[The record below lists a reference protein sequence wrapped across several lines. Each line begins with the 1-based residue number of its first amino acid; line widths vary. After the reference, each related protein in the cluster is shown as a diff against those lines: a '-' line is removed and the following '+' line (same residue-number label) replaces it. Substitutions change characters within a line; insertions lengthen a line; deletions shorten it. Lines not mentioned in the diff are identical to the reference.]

1 MKKLLII
8 FAINLIGFFTIAQ
21 TPVIA
26 GKYKF
31 KLTIEN
37 LYMELNYDKYIRAG
51 EGCNTISQTCGNQAW
66 QITPVRGKADMYR
79 ILLVGTGKYLTWN
92 DVPEVQLSLSLQT
105 QYPIAK
111 AKYQSFTILPYD
123 NGSIRIQP
131 AIDGDASA
139 NDYYLA
145 ANLSYGVTN
154 FINII
159 KKQGNANTKMAYYW
173 KLETAATSSLVV
185 QSPSVII
192 GSTTKPVNNKLD
204 IDIKTGGDNLEPRT
218 HQENPEISVE
228 INGQPSIVVTN
239 INKNQ
244 TWPNSSTHRITIPLP
259 PSLNIQDVK
268 SITIIRKTKY
278 FGRDEMVSSD
288 NWTISNITVVGYINN
303 NRIPLA
309 NYTTTRPNNKVF
321 RFMAMAN
328 KGDVEEGGEFNK
340 LYGWGNQV
348 KLNLSSEPTVVAVGA
363 TNNNN
368 SALATMSAMF
378 GTGGDDLRGG
388 RDNINML
395 IRFKSGRLPISLNNL
410 NASRNWRNFYEKTV
424 EKVLPNSQDIAI
436 NDIKDVIIRHTGGG
450 GIGADNWYLDKFKLT
465 ITKGTETKVL
475 IDKIE
480 APIHYFTGDSRSKT
494 LVVN

>member
-1 MKKLLII
+1 
-8 FAINLIGFFTIAQ
+8 
-21 TPVIA
+21 
-26 GKYKF
+26 
-31 KLTIEN
+31 
-37 LYMELNYDKYIRAG
+37 
-51 EGCNTISQTCGNQAW
+51 
-66 QITPVRGKADMYR
+66 
-79 ILLVGTGKYLTWN
+79 
-92 DVPEVQLSLSLQT
+92 
-105 QYPIAK
+105 
-111 AKYQSFTILPYD
+111 
-123 NGSIRIQP
+123 
-131 AIDGDASA
+131 
-139 NDYYLA
+139 
-145 ANLSYGVTN
+145 
-154 FINII
+154 
-159 KKQGNANTKMAYYW
+159 
-173 KLETAATSSLVV
+173 
-185 QSPSVII
+185 
-192 GSTTKPVNNKLD
+192 
-204 IDIKTGGDNLEPRT
+204 
-218 HQENPEISVE
+218 
-228 INGQPSIVVTN
+228 
-239 INKNQ
+239 
-244 TWPNSSTHRITIPLP
+244 
-259 PSLNIQDVK
+259 
-268 SITIIRKTKY
+268 
-278 FGRDEMVSSD
+278 
-288 NWTISNITVVGYINN
+288 
-303 NRIPLA
+303 
-309 NYTTTRPNNKVF
+309 
-321 RFMAMAN
+321 MAN